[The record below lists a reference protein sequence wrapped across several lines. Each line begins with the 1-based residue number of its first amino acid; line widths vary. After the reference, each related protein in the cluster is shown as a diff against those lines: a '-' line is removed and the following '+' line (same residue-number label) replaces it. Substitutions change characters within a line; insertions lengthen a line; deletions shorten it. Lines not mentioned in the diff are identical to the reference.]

1 MLTLWK
7 PRSLARMESLFDD
20 YFQERDINRYLETNF
35 SPDIDIKETPNSLLI
50 EAELPGMEKKDIR
63 ITYEQGALK
72 ISGEKKMDTIEENE
86 LHHRVERTY
95 GKFQRIIPLDEE
107 YIKPDQIKAEM
118 INGLLK
124 IEMPKVNETVGK
136 EVNIEVK

>member
-72 ISGEKKMDTIEENE
+72 ISGEKKIDTIEENE